1 MQFGEVKASLR
12 GDSLVVEPPNV
23 GTIPRELY
31 VIPSGSVD
39 GLTISARHGE
49 EEKTVTVTGEVNPLA
64 TLDLGDGLRVDAVWR
79 PLPSE
84 HADVQMDSSLQEAL
98 EALGYVER

>member
-1 MQFGEVKASLR
+1 M
-12 GDSLVVEPPNV
+12 

-31 VIPSGSVD
+31 VIPSGSAD
-39 GLTISARHGE
+39 GLTITARHGNE
-49 EEKTVTVTGEVNPLA
+49 EGSVTVTGDASPLA
-64 TLDLGDGLRVDAVWR
+64 TLDIGDGIRVDAVWR